1 MKKLSCLVFAI
12 ALLAALAGCKKSNV
26 QTDGSGGPNSGPT
39 KEAAVQTLRTF
50 LAAVEAKEYP
60 KAAAMIQT
68 SSEVS
73 PAEIEKSLGRMLDN
87 NELSARGIDI
97 LAERGKWGKLAEV
110 FGADRASRLIARAG
124 VPVDDCYG
132 LNLENAEAGFYWN
145 GQQFKLVRVDDIGKL
160 R

>member
-1 MKKLSCLVFAI
+1 MRKLSCLVFAI
-12 ALLAALAGCKKSNV
+12 AFLVAIAGCKKSNV
-26 QTDGSGGPNSGPT
+26 QTDGTGGSTAGPT
-39 KEAAVQTLRTF
+39 KEAAVQTLRSF
-50 LAAVEAKEYP
+50 LAAVEAKEYS
-60 KAAAMIQT
+60 KAAAMVQT

-73 PAEIEKSLGRMLDN
+73 PAEIERSLGRMLEN

-145 GQQFKLVRVDDIGKL
+145 GKEFKLVRVDDIGKL

>member
-1 MKKLSCLVFAI
+1 MKKLTGFLLAL
-12 ALLAALAGCKKSNV
+12 ALLTLANCKKADVS
-26 QTDGSGGPNSGPT
+26 TAGAGGPT
-39 KEAAVQTLRTF
+39 REAAVQLLRTF
-50 LAAVEAKEYP
+50 LAAVEAKDYD

-73 PAEIEKSLGRMLDN
+73 PDEIKKALGRMLDQ

-110 FGADRASRLIARAG
+110 YGAERASRLIARAG
-124 VPVDDCYG
+124 VSVDDCYG
-132 LNLENAEAGFYWN
+132 LNLEGAEAGFYWD
-145 GQQFKLVRVDDIGKL
+145 GRQFKLVRIDDIGKL

>member
-1 MKKLSCLVFAI
+1 MRKLSCLVFAI
-12 ALLAALAGCKKSNV
+12 ALLVALAGCKKSGV
-26 QTDGSGGPNSGPT
+26 QTDGTGGPNTGPT
-39 KEAAVQTLRTF
+39 KEAAVQLLRSF
-50 LAAVEAKEYP
+50 LAAVEAKDYS

-68 SSEVS
+68 SSQVP
-73 PAEIEKSLGRMLDN
+73 PAEIEKALGRILEL
-87 NELSARGIDI
+87 NEISARGIDI

-110 FGADRASRLIARAG
+110 YGADRASRLIARAG

-145 GQQFKLVRVDDIGKL
+145 GKEFKLVRVDDIGKL